1 MEISAKALGSLN
13 KLKGIKV
20 DLKSNRSLSNGWTIK
35 GAYKKQ
41 PVIIERG
48 LQSGRYGQVACYTI
62 KIAGKKIVSESSL
75 DRMVKAFED
84 ILSVFA

>member
-1 MEISAKALGSLN
+1 MEISTKALGSLN
-13 KLKGIKV
+13 KLKGIKI

-48 LQSGRYGQVACYTI
+48 LQSGRYGQIAEYTV
-62 KIAGKKIVSESSL
+62 KINGKQIISESSL
-75 DRMVKAFED
+75 DRMVKVFED